1 VKEQVEHLN
10 GTIHTAL
17 GAAAGFI
24 TANTLNSDPKTTL
37 FLMAAGGI
45 AGLLPDIDID
55 GKLSNRITLSHKVI
69 RTVAQLIGSL
79 MVLYSFFEGDRGEML
94 FGMGIGAIIII
105 LSSFL
110 TQRRMLTVT
119 GAGVLAGGGSLQEEW
134 LILLGIYIIIA
145 SFIPHRSYTHSIIG
159 VLYFGIIAAKLQ
171 ASIGVDGIFIT
182 TLSAYTSHLI
192 ADMKILP
199 FNKRGVKFFLPFS
212 SKEF

>member
-1 VKEQVEHLN
+1 LN

-17 GAAAGFI
+17 GASAGFI
-24 TANTLNSDPKTTL
+24 TANTLQSDPAATV
-37 FLMAAGGI
+37 FLVVAGGI
-45 AGLLPDIDID
+45 AGLLPDIDVD
-55 GKLSNRITLSHKVI
+55 GKLSNKITLSYKLI

-79 MVLYSFFEGDRGEML
+79 MVLYSFFEGNHSEKWV
-94 FGMGIGAIIII
+94 GMGIGAGMIVI
-105 LSSFL
+105 SSFL

-119 GAGVLAGGGSLQEEW
+119 GAGVLAGGITLQESW
-134 LILLGIYIIIA
+134 LILLGVYIIIA

-159 VLYFGIIAAKLQ
+159 VLFFCIIAARFQ
-171 ASIGVDGIFIT
+171 ASIGIDGVYAAC
-182 TLSAYTSHLI
+182 LAAYISHLI